1 VEVSIDEADD
11 EKFKTLE
18 NELEIEKNNTNVQS
32 EKINNLKVEM
42 S

>member
-1 VEVSIDEADD
+1 MSIDEADD

>member
-1 VEVSIDEADD
+1 MEVSIDEADD

-32 EKINNLKVEM
+32 EKISNLKVEM

>member
-32 EKINNLKVEM
+32 EKISNLKVEM

>member
-1 VEVSIDEADD
+1 MEVSIDEADD